1 MASLLQIGHLLDR
14 KPSQL
19 SGGQRQRVA
28 MGRALVRDPK
38 LFLFDEPLS
47 NLDAK
52 LRVDMRTEIKRLHHR
67 MKTTIVY
74 VTHDQIEAMTLAT
87 KIAVLKDGVLQQ
99 FGTPAEIYNNPANM
113 FVADFMGSPAMN
125 LLTARIETSGSDVA
139 VTLARPN
146 AEPMKLAVPHNGAL
160 SAYAGKDVVF
170 GIRPEALTDPDGAD
184 RNAKAIVEGE
194 CLIEVV
200 EPAGS
205 DTFAVTR
212 LGGKEVVARLR
223 ADARIAPG
231 QTSRLAF
238 NLDKAVFFDPQS
250 QQRIV

>member
-1 MASLLQIGHLLDR
+1 MLQIGHLLDR

-28 MGRALVRDPK
+28 MGRALVRNPQV
-38 LFLFDEPLS
+38 FLFDEPLS

-52 LRVDMRTEIKRLHHR
+52 LRVDMRTEIKRLHSR

-99 FGTPAEIYNNPANM
+99 FGTPAEIYNNPSNM

-125 LLTARIETSGSDVA
+125 LLTVA
-139 VTLARPN
+139 V
-146 AEPMKLAVPHNGAL
+146 EKNGAD
-160 SAYAGKDVVF
+160 YAISLDRGDGQALTLPLKNAPQALGDYVGKQVVF

-184 RNAKAIVEGE
+184 RNAGAVVEGD
-194 CLIEVV
+194 CLIDVV

-212 LGGKEVVARLR
+212 LGGKHVVARLR
-223 ADARIAPG
+223 ADARIVAG
-231 QTSRLAF
+231 QASRLAF
-238 NLDKAVFFDPQS
+238 NLDKAVFFDPTS
-250 QQRIV
+250 QGRIL

>member
-1 MASLLQIGHLLDR
+1 AIKQVSDMLQIGHLLDR

-28 MGRALVRDPK
+28 MGRALVRNPQV
-38 LFLFDEPLS
+38 FLFDEPLS

-52 LRVDMRTEIKRLHHR
+52 LRVDMRTEIKRLHQR
-67 MKTTIVY
+67 MGTTFVY

-99 FGTPAEIYNNPANM
+99 FGTPAEIYNSPANL

-125 LLTARIETSGSDVA
+125 LLNATVEAGVSGLAVA
-139 VTLARPN
+139 LERPN
-146 AEPMKLAVPHNGAL
+146 GAPLRLPVVSGNHGL
-160 SAYAGKDVVF
+160 SAYAGRQVIF

-184 RNAKAIVEGE
+184 RKARSLTEDD

-205 DTFAVTR
+205 DTFAVTK
-212 LGGKEVVARLR
+212 LGGKSVVARLR
-223 ADARIAPG
+223 ADAGIAPG
-231 QTSRLAF
+231 QNTRLAF
-238 NLDKAVFFDPQS
+238 NLDKAV
-250 QQRIV
+250 

>member
-1 MASLLQIGHLLDR
+1 MATCW
-14 KPSQL
+14 
-19 SGGQRQRVA
+19 
-28 MGRALVRDPK
+28 ALCVWAAIRFVRDGRRR
-38 LFLFDEPLS
+38 
-47 NLDAK
+47 DA
-52 LRVDMRTEIKRLHHR
+52 LW
-67 MKTTIVY
+67 
-74 VTHDQIEAMTLAT
+74 LA
-87 KIAVLKDGVLQQ
+87 
-99 FGTPAEIYNNPANM
+99 
-113 FVADFMGSPAMN
+113 
-125 LLTARIETSGSDVA
+125 
-139 VTLARPN
+139 LAAGIGLYAYPT
-146 AEPMKLAVPHNGAL
+146 MKLAVPHNGAL
-160 SAYAGKDVVF
+160 AAYAGKDVVF